1 MFMLFVGL
9 IALAY
14 EQSRSYA
21 LERQRIALQ
30 EKEQANIRL
39 QQSGDAKSRFL
50 ANMSHGVLSLLFQF
64 CLLSAL
70 LYPPNHNFICL
81 SRASYSIAWNHC
93 NVQGAVRGEPNSA
106 F

>member
-14 EQSRSYA
+14 EHSRSYA

-50 ANMSHGVLSLLFQF
+50 ANMSHGVLSLLLPVLFALYSSKSASLISF
-64 CLLSAL
+64 HLLEQSFVL
-70 LYPPNHNFICL
+70 PCTESLQCPRSC
-81 SRASYSIAWNHC
+81 
-93 NVQGAVRGEPNSA
+93 
-106 F
+106 